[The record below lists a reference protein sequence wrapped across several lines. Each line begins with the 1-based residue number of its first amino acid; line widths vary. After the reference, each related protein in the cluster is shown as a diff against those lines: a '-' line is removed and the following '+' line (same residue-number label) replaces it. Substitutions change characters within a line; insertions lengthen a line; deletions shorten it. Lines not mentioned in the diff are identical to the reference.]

1 MLLPAIPI
9 LQIGSDTRLLRVCSD
24 LIREVSGASAEISA
38 LETNPSFDLTP
49 YPVILLQL
57 DSCGAD
63 RLATLKQIRARAP
76 LSRVLGLTASPVL
89 KEAVVF
95 MRQGG
100 EDYLELPLDAELL
113 KAALIE
119 AIGRADERSG
129 RTALSLA
136 YIDEHTGLPNARH
149 LAVTLDGMLAG
160 ASPVGAESAA
170 AERFA
175 VLFVDIDDFKNINDE
190 FGHRAGNEVLS
201 ALGRF
206 LRQQLRDRDLLFRY
220 AGDEFVVLISGLD
233 AAAHAQVA
241 ERLRVA
247 VSTHVF
253 DIAGADGLRI
263 AIELEV
269 SIGVAVY
276 PDHATSKEDILE
288 AADRA
293 LYGRK
298 RVIKQT
304 VKQPGSSLPVQLT

>member
-1 MLLPAIPI
+1 
-9 LQIGSDTRLLRVCSD
+9 
-24 LIREVSGASAEISA
+24 
-38 LETNPSFDLTP
+38 
-49 YPVILLQL
+49 
-57 DSCGAD
+57 
-63 RLATLKQIRARAP
+63 
-76 LSRVLGLTASPVL
+76 
-89 KEAVVF
+89 
-95 MRQGG
+95 
-100 EDYLELPLDAELL
+100 
-113 KAALIE
+113 
-119 AIGRADERSG
+119 
-129 RTALSLA
+129 
-136 YIDEHTGLPNARH
+136 
-149 LAVTLDGMLAG
+149 
-160 ASPVGAESAA
+160 
-170 AERFA
+170 
-175 VLFVDIDDFKNINDE
+175 
-190 FGHRAGNEVLS
+190 
-201 ALGRF
+201 
-206 LRQQLRDRDLLFRY
+206 
-220 AGDEFVVLISGLD
+220 LD